1 MNKKLYPRLFFS
13 LMALLVVSGCTARID
28 HRGKLP
34 DPEQI
39 AKIKPG
45 VQDKEEVLR
54 LIGSPSTIAVFD
66 ENTWVYNYKVTESVS
81 FFTPQETAQKLYLIR
96 FDAQGKVREVREE
109 DGHGHDIVPVRR
121 VTPNPGDD
129 RTFLQSIFGNFG
141 KKSKKIIDEE
151 KQKDD

>member
-1 MNKKLYPRLFFS
+1 MKFCLFFKPVDFLISSCKVEIILNFVWEFLMNKKLYPRLFFS

-66 ENTWVYNYKVTESVS
+66 ENTTLLRTCSCITFPTLSMGVK
-81 FFTPQETAQKLYLIR
+81 FGLY
-96 FDAQGKVREVREE
+96 V
-109 DGHGHDIVPVRR
+109 
-121 VTPNPGDD
+121 
-129 RTFLQSIFGNFG
+129 G
-141 KKSKKIIDEE
+141 KK
-151 KQKDD
+151 